1 MNLLE
6 MSISASAMILI
17 VLLVRIFGGK
27 YISKTVIVVLWD
39 LILIRALL
47 PFQISIENIPVLKQ
61 SYQKLIVA
69 DVPLASI
76 SFDQSAMQVSTNLI
90 KEAGNTDGV
99 LPIEACISAL
109 WLVGAVCLLINFGR
123 IYRRERRALRK
134 CLSTRNET
142 AERLIRSLNL
152 HRKVQ
157 LYEGTSFISPVT
169 YGVLY
174 PKIIIP
180 GNLEAVSRVDMRNM
194 IAHELV
200 HIRRFDVVKRFFLVV
215 ALCVHWFNPLMWV
228 MYHCYGM
235 DQEMACDEK
244 VLKEM
249 EGEEAKNY
257 IYTMIKMATD
267 GRMLWSTTGFVG
279 RSAVRKRIL
288 AAMNRRKVGTKGILL
303 TAFLC
308 LWLVLSFFSLTP
320 VKTATDMEI
329 SNSKKDV
336 KILSVGS
343 MEPERAPLSP
353 FYEGEIRA
361 PDIENFDYKAVL
373 EDIRENYNDFSQPL
387 TDEQDK
393 ALRIKNYIL
402 MAKIFKRRQDRGEKL
417 DATELWI
424 LDEFYKY
431 GE

>member
-6 MSISASAMILI
+6 ISISASVMILI
-17 VLLVRIFGGK
+17 VLLVRILGKK
-27 YISKTVIVVLWD
+27 YISKTVIMVLWD

-47 PFQISIENIPVLKQ
+47 PFQISLENIPLLKQ
-61 SYQKLIVA
+61 SYQRFMVA
-69 DVPLASI
+69 EVPLASI
-76 SFDQSAMQVSTNLI
+76 SFDQSAIQVSTNLI
-90 KEAGNTDGV
+90 KEAGNPDGV
-99 LPIEACISAL
+99 LQIEALISAL
-109 WLVGAVCLLINFGR
+109 WLVGAVCLFINFGR

-169 YGVLY
+169 YGVLC

-200 HIRRFDVVKRFFLVV
+200 HIRRYDVVKRFFLVV
-215 ALCVHWFNPLMWV
+215 VLCVHWFNPLMWV
-228 MYHCYGM
+228 MYHYYGL

-249 EGEEAKNY
+249 TGKEAKNY
-257 IYTMIKMATD
+257 VYTMIKMATD
-267 GRMLWSTTGFVG
+267 GRMLWSTNGFVG
-279 RSAVRKRIL
+279 RSAERKRIL
-288 AAMNRRKVGTKGILL
+288 AAMNQRKMGKGSAL
-303 TAFLC
+303 AVAVLC
-308 LWLVLSFFSLTP
+308 LFLISPFFSLTQ
-320 VKTATDMEI
+320 
-329 SNSKKDV
+329 DV
-336 KILSVGS
+336 ETPEFLEKVEAPQSEKLEASPK
-343 MEPERAPLSP
+343 EPTLLSP
-353 FYEGEIRA
+353 FYEGEIWSI
-361 PDIENFDYKAVL
+361 DMENFDYKGVMQ
-373 EDIRENYNDFSQPL
+373 DIIENHNDVNQPF
-387 TDEQDK
+387 TDDQVK
-393 ALRIKNYIL
+393 AMNIKNYITI
-402 MAKIFKRRQDRGEKL
+402 ANIFKRRQDRGEKL

>member
-1 MNLLE
+1 MNLLK
-6 MSISASAMILI
+6 MSISASVMILI
-17 VLLVRIFGGK
+17 VLLVRLFGKK
-27 YISKTVIVVLWD
+27 YISKTVLVTLWN

-47 PFQISIENIPVLKQ
+47 PFQISLENIPLLKQ
-61 SYQKLIVA
+61 SYQRFMA
-69 DVPLASI
+69 AEVPLASI
-76 SFDQSAMQVSTNLI
+76 SFDPSAIQVSANLI
-90 KEAGNTDGV
+90 KEAGNPDGV
-99 LPIEACISAL
+99 LQIEALISAL

-169 YGVLY
+169 YGVLC

-200 HIRRFDVVKRFFLVV
+200 HIRRYDVVKRFFLVV

-249 EGEEAKNY
+249 AGEEAKNY
-257 IYTMIKMATD
+257 VYTMIKMATD

-288 AAMNRRKVGTKGILL
+288 AAMNHRKMRKGSALAVAVL
-303 TAFLC
+303 GLC
-308 LWLVLSFFSLTP
+308 LMLPFFSLTQNVEMREVLEKEKAP
-320 VKTATDMEI
+320 QMEKLET
-329 SNSKKDV
+329 SPE
-336 KILSVGS
+336 
-343 MEPERAPLSP
+343 EPTLMSP
-353 FYEGEIRA
+353 FYEGEIWSI
-361 PDIENFDYKAVL
+361 DMENFDYKGVMQ
-373 EDIRENYNDFSQPL
+373 DIIENHNDVNQPF
-387 TDEQDK
+387 TDDQVK
-393 ALRIKNYIL
+393 AMNIKNYITI
-402 MAKIFKRRQDRGEKL
+402 ANIFKRRQDRGEKL